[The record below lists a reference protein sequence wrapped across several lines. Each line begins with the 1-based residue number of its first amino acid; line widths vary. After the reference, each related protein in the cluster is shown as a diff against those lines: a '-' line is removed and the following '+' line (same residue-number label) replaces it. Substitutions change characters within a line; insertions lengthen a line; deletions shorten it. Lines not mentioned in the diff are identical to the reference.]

1 MGGVFSYM
9 VVNSTLIGWNSYEG
23 RSFPFCLTFVGT
35 YVITGSCFSPRVSA
49 CPCPVLM
56 FRLPRW
62 PAGPLRAGPCVLG
75 LSPAAHSCGS
85 ATKLCLC
92 THFLFSDATKLSSLT
107 RTFSALVL
115 ESASSQTALVIFRWS
130 VIFRNKG

>member
-1 MGGVFSYM
+1 MVGGVFSYTI
-9 VVNSTLIGWNSYEG
+9 VNSTLIGWNSYEG

-62 PAGPLRAGPCVLG
+62 PAGPLRAGPCVLR

-92 THFLFSDATKLSSLT
+92 THLLFSDATKLSSLT
-107 RTFSALVL
+107 GTFSAPVL
-115 ESASSQTALVIFRWS
+115 ESATSPDSPCYFQVVSNI
-130 VIFRNKG
+130 